1 MSAQRWIRAR
11 YRAARSEWR
20 YINIAGKKRPAS
32 RRNAVHLRQSS
43 VEREP
48 VARGFIPVGLRSGP
62 LRPFRQTELSGFTT
76 ASQPN
81 GDKSPRHK

>member
-1 MSAQRWIRAR
+1 
-11 YRAARSEWR
+11 
-20 YINIAGKKRPAS
+20 
-32 RRNAVHLRQSS
+32 RNAVHLRQSS

-62 LRPFRQTELSGFTT
+62 LRPFRQTELCGFTT

-81 GDKSPRHK
+81 GAVRRFDESPRHK